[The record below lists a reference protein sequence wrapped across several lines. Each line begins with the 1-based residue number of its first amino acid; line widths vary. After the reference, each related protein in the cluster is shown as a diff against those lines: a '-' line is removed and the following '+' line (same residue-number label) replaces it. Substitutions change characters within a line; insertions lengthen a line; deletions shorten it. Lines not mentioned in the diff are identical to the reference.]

1 MEKYKSP
8 FFGTESLTSTS
19 ANHIANIA
27 KEYYQSLEA
36 ELEATN
42 FVKEEISIV
51 GSLERTEVN
60 KGTPNILSVVDD
72 YLNKITAAKALIAW
86 LREAIKLKNQWDK
99 ELNNYVSE
107 EYAKLEQ
114 PTYVSKVTELDVL
127 ATWDIKDRERYLTLE
142 TECAVIGGYI
152 HPSGAYSKS
161 KKKLFDKLTKPV
173 ETSLQGRDTII
184 KYYTGI
190 VSKEDVETKFFE
202 LQKRH
207 RSVQAELNSLKTRLE
222 NEVSE
227 KNDKISRDYMNALDE
242 YKIKRDKLAE
252 SDKLYV
258 QEERKKIEKLRIII
272 PPHHMDI
279 YNIIRNK

>member
-8 FFGTESLTSTS
+8 FFGTEGLTSTS

-60 KGTPNILSVVDD
+60 KGTPDILSVVDD

-99 ELNNYVSE
+99 ELNNYVSD
-107 EYAKLEQ
+107 EYAKLEH
-114 PTYVSKVTELDVL
+114 PIYVSKVTDLDVL
-127 ATWDIKDRERYLTLE
+127 GTWDIKDRERYLTLE

-152 HPSGAYSKS
+152 HPSGSYSKS
-161 KKKLFDKLTKPV
+161 KKNLFDKLTKPV

-184 KYYTGI
+184 KYYTGV

-222 NEVSE
+222 NEVRE
-227 KNDKISRDYMNALDE
+227 ENDRVSRDYMNALDE

-272 PPHHMDI
+272 PPHHMEI

>member
-1 MEKYKSP
+1 MDKYKSP
-8 FFGTESLTSTS
+8 FFGTEGLTSTS

-42 FVKEEISIV
+42 FIKEEISIV

-60 KGTPNILSVVDD
+60 KGTPDILFVVDD

-99 ELNNYVSE
+99 ELNNYMSE
-107 EYAKLEQ
+107 AYVNLEQ
-114 PTYVSKVTELDVL
+114 PSYKNKVSDLDIL

-161 KKKLFDKLTKPV
+161 KKNLFDKLTKPV
-173 ETSLQGRDTII
+173 ETYLQGRDTII

-190 VSKEDVETKFFE
+190 VSKELVETKFFE

-207 RSVQAELNSLKTRLE
+207 RSAQAELNSLKTRLE
-222 NEVSE
+222 NEVRE
-227 KNDKISRDYMNALDE
+227 ENDKISRDYMKALEEYRIKKDE
-242 YKIKRDKLAE
+242 LAE

-258 QEERKKIEKLRIII
+258 QEERKKIEALRIVI
-272 PPHHMDI
+272 PPHHIEI

>member
-8 FFGTESLTSTS
+8 FFGTEGLTSTS

-36 ELEATN
+36 ELESIN

-60 KGTPNILSVVDD
+60 KGTPEILSVVDD

-86 LREAIKLKNQWDK
+86 LREAIKLKNKWND
-99 ELNNYVSE
+99 ELNNYMSK
-107 EYAKLEQ
+107 EYVDLEH
-114 PTYVSKVTELDVL
+114 PVCVSKVTDLDVL

-161 KKKLFDKLTKPV
+161 KKNLFSKLTKPV

-184 KYYTGI
+184 KYYTGV
-190 VSKEDVETKFFE
+190 VSKEDVETKFFD

-222 NEVSE
+222 NEVRE
-227 KNDKISRDYMNALDE
+227 ENDKISRDYMNALDE
-242 YKIKRDKLAE
+242 YTIKRNKLAE

-272 PPHHMDI
+272 PPHHMKI
-279 YNIIRNK
+279 YNILKSK